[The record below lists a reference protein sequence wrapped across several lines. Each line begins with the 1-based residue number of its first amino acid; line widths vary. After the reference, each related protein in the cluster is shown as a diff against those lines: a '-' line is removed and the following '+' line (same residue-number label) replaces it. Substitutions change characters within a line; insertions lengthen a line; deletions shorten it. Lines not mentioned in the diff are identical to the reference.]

1 MTELI
6 GDDRERKS
14 GTQPRIE
21 DYALLGDLYTAALV
35 SREGSIDW
43 LCLPRFD
50 SSACFAALLGSPKHG
65 RWLLAPAGGVKR
77 IRRRYREGMVLETE
91 FETEDGV
98 VALIDFMPP
107 RNQTPDLIRI
117 VEGRSGRVPMRMHLV
132 IRFEYG
138 VVIPWLSR
146 VEGRLTAIAGPDALA
161 IDSDVDMVGQ
171 DLATVAEFSV
181 GAGERAT
188 FALHHGPSHLP
199 LPPPVDAVAEL
210 ADAEAWWREW
220 SGRCTYRGPWR
231 DAVLRSLITLK
242 GLIYAPTGG
251 VVAAPTTSLPERLG
265 GVRNWDYRF
274 CWLRDATFTLLALL
288 SAGYVDEAAAF
299 RDWLLRAVA
308 GAPSQ
313 LQIMY
318 GLAGERRLTELELPW
333 LPGYEGSAPVRVGNA
348 AYSQLQLDVYGE
360 VMDAMYQA
368 RRAGMAGTEPSWT
381 LQRSM
386 IEELGKIW
394 CQPDEGLWEVRGPR
408 RHFTHS
414 KVMAWVAFDRAI
426 KTVECDGVQG
436 PVDRWRAL
444 RDEIHAEVCSRGV
457 DPGTGAFVQSYDSTA
472 LDASLLM
479 IPLVGFLP
487 ATDPRV
493 RATIAAIERELL
505 HDGLVYRYAT
515 HPQVDGLPPGEG
527 TFLMCTFWLA
537 DNYALIGRQAD
548 ARAMFERLL
557 ALRNDVGLLSEQYDP
572 VSRRLL
578 GNFPQAFSHV
588 ALINTAC
595 QLSRNETPED
605 ARREG

>member
-1 MTELI
+1 MTLLI
-6 GDDRERKS
+6 GDDRGREP

-21 DYALLGDLYTAALV
+21 DYALLGDLHTAALV

-50 SSACFAALLGSPKHG
+50 SGACFAALLGSPKHG
-65 RWLLAPAGGVKR
+65 RWLIAPAGGVKR
-77 IRRRYREGMVLETE
+77 VKRRYREGLVLETE

-107 RNQTPDLIRI
+107 RNQAPDVIRI

-138 VVIPWLSR
+138 VVIPWMRR
-146 VEGRLTAIAGPDALA
+146 VDGRLTAIAGPDALG
-161 IDSDVDMVGQ
+161 IDSDVDMVGK

-188 FALHHGPSHLP
+188 FSLHHGPSHLP
-199 LPPPVDAVAEL
+199 LPPPIDAVAEL

-220 SGRCTYRGPWR
+220 SSRCTYQGPWR

-288 SAGYVDEAAAF
+288 SAGYVDEASCF

-318 GLAGERRLTELELPW
+318 GLAGERRLTEIEIPW

-368 RRAGMAGTEPSWT
+368 RRAGMDSTDPSWA
-381 LQRSM
+381 LQRAM
-386 IEELGKIW
+386 VEELGKIW
-394 CQPDEGLWEVRGPR
+394 HQPDEGLWEVRGPR

-414 KVMAWVAFDRAI
+414 KVMAWVALDRAI
-426 KTVECDGVQG
+426 KTIECDGVQG

-444 RDEIHAEVCSRGV
+444 RDEIHAEVCRRGV
-457 DPGTGAFVQSYDSTA
+457 DPMTGAFVQSYDSTA

-487 ATDPRV
+487 PTDPRV
-493 RATIAAIERELL
+493 RATVTAIERELL
-505 HDGLVYRYAT
+505 HGGLVYRYAT
-515 HPQVDGLPPGEG
+515 RPQVDGLPPGEG

-537 DNYALIGRQAD
+537 NNYALIGREAD
-548 ARAMFERLL
+548 ARAVFERLL

-595 QLSRNETPED
+595 QLTRRETPDD

>member
-1 MTELI
+1 MTLLI
-6 GDDRERKS
+6 GDDRRREP

-21 DYALLGDLYTAALV
+21 DYALLGDLHTAALV

-50 SSACFAALLGSPKHG
+50 AGACFAALLGSPKHG
-65 RWLLAPAGGVKR
+65 RWLIAPAGGVKR
-77 IRRRYREGMVLETE
+77 VRRRYREGLVLETE
-91 FETEDGV
+91 LETEDGV

-107 RNQTPDLIRI
+107 RNQAPDVIRI

-138 VVIPWLSR
+138 VVIPWLRR
-146 VEGRLTAIAGPDALA
+146 VDGRLTAIAGPDGLC
-161 IDSDVDMVGQ
+161 IDSDVEMVGQ

-181 GAGERAT
+181 SAGERAT
-188 FALHHGPSHLP
+188 FALHYGASHRP
-199 LPPPVDAVAEL
+199 LPPPVVAIDEL
-210 ADAEAWWREW
+210 ADAEAWWRAW
-220 SGRCTYRGPWR
+220 SERCTYRGPWR
-231 DAVLRSLITLK
+231 EPVLRSLITLK

-274 CWLRDATFTLLALL
+274 CWLRDTTFTLVALM
-288 SAGYVDEAAAF
+288 SAGYIDEATAF
-299 RDWLLRAVA
+299 RDWLLRTIA

-333 LPGYEGSAPVRVGNA
+333 LPGYEGSAPVRIGNA
-348 AYSQLQLDVYGE
+348 ASSQLQLDVYGE

-368 RRAGMAGTEPSWT
+368 RRAGMPSTDPSWS
-381 LQRSM
+381 LQRAM
-386 IEELGKIW
+386 CQELATLW
-394 CQPDEGLWEVRGPR
+394 RQPDEGIWEVRGPR

-414 KVMAWVAFDRAI
+414 KIMAWVALDRAI
-426 KTVECDGVQG
+426 KTVEGYGVQG

-444 RDEIHAEVCSRGV
+444 RDEIHAEVCRRGV
-457 DPGTGAFVQSYDSTA
+457 DPVSGAFVQSYDSTA
-472 LDASLLM
+472 VDASLLM

-487 ATDPRV
+487 ATDPRM
-493 RATIAAIERELL
+493 RATIAAVERELVYE
-505 HDGLVYRYAT
+505 GLVYRYVA
-515 HPQVDGLPPGEG
+515 HPHVDGLPPGEG
-527 TFLMCTFWLA
+527 AFLMCTFWLA
-537 DNYALIGRQAD
+537 DNYALIGREAD
-548 ARAMFERLL
+548 ARALFERLL

-572 VSRRLL
+572 ASRRLL

-595 QLSRNETPED
+595 QLSHDETPEES
-605 ARREG
+605 RREC